1 MNNERRFDR
10 MERLLRLL
18 IRAGKRGRTRLN
30 DLDEKIGM
38 LVDAQIRTE
47 DQLHLMN
54 EQSIAMRDEH
64 DKRSREVFE
73 LFRLTDEKIA
83 TLTEDQIV
91 SDSKL
96 SALIERT

>member
-83 TLTEDQIV
+83 TLTEAQIV